1 MHVYKTKYLER
12 ILGIPASA
20 IRSLVRAGH
29 IESQRGDR
37 GRRGF
42 TFQDLIVM
50 RTANALRAAGI
61 SGHKVNRVLRDLR
74 ARLPPRMPLSSV
86 AILGAGERIVVRKGP
101 HTWDADTGQYLLPLQ
116 AESDAGNVL
125 LINSRDDERARA
137 DDYFNQA
144 YLAELDDGAGA
155 AAAYERCL
163 QLRPDHR
170 EARINLGR
178 LLHIEG
184 RLEEAEKIYRGAIAR
199 DCDTLFNL
207 GVVLEDLGRESD
219 AITAYGE
226 ALSLDPN
233 CADAHYNLAR
243 LYDGAGRARES
254 MRHLLAYRRL
264 SR

>member
-29 IESQRGDR
+29 IEAQRGDR
-37 GRRGF
+37 GRRGY

-50 RTANALRAAGI
+50 RTASALRAAGI

-86 AILGAGERIVVRKGP
+86 AILGAGERIVVRKGS

-116 AESDAGNVL
+116 PETDTGGVR
-125 LINSRDDERARA
+125 LIGDRDDERARA

-144 YLAELDDGAGA
+144 YVAEADDRAGA
-155 AAAYERCL
+155 VAAYERCL
-163 QLRPDHR
+163 QLRPDYR

-178 LLHIEG
+178 LFHVGG
-184 RLEEAEKIYRGAIAR
+184 RLDEAEKIYRGAVEK

-243 LYDGAGRARES
+243 LYEGAGRARES